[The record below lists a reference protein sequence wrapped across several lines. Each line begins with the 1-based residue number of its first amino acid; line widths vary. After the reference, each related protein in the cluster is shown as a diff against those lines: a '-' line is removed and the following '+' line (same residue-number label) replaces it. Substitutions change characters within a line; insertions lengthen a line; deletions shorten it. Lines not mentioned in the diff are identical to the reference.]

1 VQGDLSAEEIASKL
15 LCFGANGVA
24 AF

>member
-1 VQGDLSAEEIASKL
+1 L